1 MCEIIVEIL
10 KLIVS
15 KAGSA
20 VLGIDYCA
28 LVVAIRELTIHL
40 LVCVTEL
47 RLFNLWLPFPHLLT
61 TSLGLLIGK

>member
-15 KAGSA
+15 KARLA

-28 LVVAIRELTIHL
+28 LVVAIWELTIHL

-47 RLFNLWLPFPHLLT
+47 RLFNLRLHFPHLLT